1 MKIQTIDHLVLT
13 TEKLEECLHF
23 YGEVLGMKI
32 THENNRYALHFGNQK
47 INIHTR
53 KGEFQPAAANPSYG
67 SLDICFVVNDSIEN
81 IQKEMFERAKAHRDS
96 HISDAKSYPAFKD
109 AVENKPGFIRAMWCG
124 ETACEEKIKEDTIA
138 TSRCMPLEDQ
148 EPISDVCVC
157 CGKPAHKLVYWGKAY

>member
-67 SLDICFVVNDSIEN
+67 SLDICFVVNDSVEN
-81 IQKEMFERAKAHRDS
+81 IQKE
-96 HISDAKSYPAFKD
+96 
-109 AVENKPGFIRAMWCG
+109 
-124 ETACEEKIKEDTIA
+124 IKEKDY
-138 TSRCMPLEDQ
+138 
-148 EPISDVCVC
+148 PIEEGIVKRHGAKGDMHSIYLRDPDGNLIELCS
-157 CGKPAHKLVYWGKAY
+157 YQ